1 MEAEQATFNGHLKW
15 GPPGLKGVGSTVVQ
29 FTSVLRSL
37 PCDQAKNTL
46 SPKATSCFPPS
57 GNHGTQSLTRALLLE
72 TQTKAGIVQK
82 AGHLESVG
90 LSTRVGVKI

>member
-1 MEAEQATFNGHLKW
+1 MEAEQATFNGHPKW

-46 SPKATSCFPPS
+46 SLRPRPA
-57 GNHGTQSLTRALLLE
+57 SLPWEIMAPNP
-72 TQTKAGIVQK
+72 
-82 AGHLESVG
+82 
-90 LSTRVGVKI
+90 